1 MSDSRVIQQAHRPAE
16 SMETDAII
24 FSTRKSS
31 VSVILLMKIRIAQ
44 PYNDAEI
51 ESSVLSVLRSGRL
64 VSGPVVASFEDA
76 VAEYLGVKHVVAVN
90 SGTAALH
97 LALLASDVKPGQEVI
112 TTPFSF
118 AATAN
123 TIIQTGATPVF
134 VDVDPGTYNIDPREI
149 EKAVTARTVAIEPVH
164 VFGEPAEM
172 KPIQEIAG
180 KHDLQIVEDAAEAI
194 GAEYHGKKIGNT
206 DMFACFSTYATKNL
220 HTGEGGFITT
230 NNPDAAETLKILRSQ
245 GQESKYR
252 HVKLGYNYRMTEIA
266 AAIGKVQI
274 KKIDQ
279 FNRRR
284 IENANHLTH
293 LIRDLAALK
302 PQVPIPNSKH
312 VYYQYTV
319 TLDEEEAGLAR
330 EELQRS
336 LAEAGI
342 ETDVHWPDPIHLQ
355 PWYRERYVYRPGMF
369 PHAEELARTVL
380 SIPIH
385 PAVTREQIEYISKTL
400 HGTLSK

>member
-1 MSDSRVIQQAHRPAE
+1 
-16 SMETDAII
+16 
-24 FSTRKSS
+24 
-31 VSVILLMKIRIAQ
+31 MKIKMAQ
-44 PYNDAEI
+44 PYHDSEI

-64 VSGPVVASFEDA
+64 VSGPVVASFENA
-76 VAEYLGVKHVVAVN
+76 VAEYLRVKHVVGVN

-112 TTPFSF
+112 TAPFSF

-123 TIIQTGATPVF
+123 TIIQTGATPIF
-134 VDVDPGTYNIDPREI
+134 VDVDPETFNIDPETI
-149 EKAVTARTVAIEPVH
+149 EKAVTPRAAAIEPVH

-172 KPIQEIAG
+172 KPIQEIAS

-230 NNPDAAETLKILRSQ
+230 NNPDAAETLRTLRSQ
-245 GQESKYR
+245 GQKGKYH

-266 AAIGKVQI
+266 AAIGKAQI
-274 KKIDQ
+274 KKIDE

-284 IENANHLTH
+284 TENADYMTQ
-293 LIRDLAALK
+293 LIRDLPSLK
-302 PQVPIPNSKH
+302 PQAQIPNSRH

-319 TLDEEEAGLAR
+319 KLDERQAGLKR
-330 EELQRS
+330 GELQRR
-336 LAEAGI
+336 LADAGI

-355 PWYRERYVYRPGMF
+355 PWYRERYGYKPGVF
-369 PHAEELARTVL
+369 PNAEELARTVISL
-380 SIPIH
+380 PIH
-385 PAVTREQIEYISKTL
+385 PAVTKEQIEYIAKTL
-400 HGTLSK
+400 HTTLGK

>member
-1 MSDSRVIQQAHRPAE
+1 MRIGSLDAQWLTESAHI
-16 SMETDAII
+16 DAII
-24 FSTRKSS
+24 FLTCESS
-31 VSVILLMKIRIAQ
+31 VSVILLVKIKIAQ
-44 PYNDAEI
+44 PYHDAEI

-123 TIIQTGATPVF
+123 TIIQTDATPIF
-134 VDVDPGTYNIDPREI
+134 VDVDPENFNIDPQGI
-149 EKAVTARTVAIEPVH
+149 ESAVTDRTVAIEPVH

-180 KHDLQIVEDAAEAI
+180 KHNLRIVEDAAEAI

-230 NNPDAAETLKILRSQ
+230 NNPDAAENLKTLRSQ
-245 GQESKYR
+245 GQKGKYH

-274 KKIDQ
+274 KKIDE

-284 IENANHLTH
+284 IENANHMTQ
-293 LIRDLAALK
+293 LIRDLPSLK
-302 PQVPIPNSKH
+302 PQASIPNSRH

-319 TLDEEEAGLAR
+319 KLDEQEAGLTR
-330 EELQRS
+330 GELQTR

-355 PWYRERYVYRPGMF
+355 PWYREKYGYKPGVF
-369 PHAEELARTVL
+369 PHAEELARTVISL
-380 SIPIH
+380 PIH
-385 PAVTREQIEYISKTL
+385 PAVTKEQVEYIAKTL
-400 HGTLSK
+400 HTTLGK